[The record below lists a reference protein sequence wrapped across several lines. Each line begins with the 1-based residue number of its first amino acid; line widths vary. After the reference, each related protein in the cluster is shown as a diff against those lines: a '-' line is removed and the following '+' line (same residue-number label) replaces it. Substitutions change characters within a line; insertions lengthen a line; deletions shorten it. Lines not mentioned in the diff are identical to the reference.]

1 MDELTADNLVL
12 RVNSLGWSG
21 CSYWCYKVMPLLVG
35 AVAILLTQACNVR
48 AEYEAPF
55 SGKPLLRILQSSATV
70 SCFSDLSATTGYYG
84 KEEGKP
90 DTFLTSA
97 PLKSQ
102 RAGGGYKISIKDDTA
117 VVTDEVFGQSYQF
130 QILER
135 DAKGVILTRDKGVG
149 VEVITI
155 DPQNGSFV
163 LTDSGVQSRLWN
175 RTNVWVGRCN

>member
-21 CSYWCYKVMPLLVG
+21 CSYWRYKVMPLLVG

-97 PLKSQ
+97 PSLRTVSPLGVVRSSRAAAWCAVS
-102 RAGGGYKISIKDDTA
+102 RAGVRSP
-117 VVTDEVFGQSYQF
+117 FP
-130 QILER
+130 
-135 DAKGVILTRDKGVG
+135 TRLQ
-149 VEVITI
+149 
-155 DPQNGSFV
+155 PC
-163 LTDSGVQSRLWN
+163 RLP
-175 RTNVWVGRCN
+175 